1 MRNFFDELKGK
12 SFKKITYTIFNR
24 IDDDKIV
31 TLIEKKLNTVLSI
44 EDFEYYDFELSDKEK
59 FLIKMRNKE
68 IGNSINE
75 LKSKLNE
82 YDGAKLLIDYNEG
95 ILRIV
100 KVKSI
105 EF

>member
-1 MRNFFDELKGK
+1 M
-12 SFKKITYTIFNR
+12 
-24 IDDDKIV
+24 
-31 TLIEKKLNTVLSI
+31 
-44 EDFEYYDFELSDKEK
+44 SDKEK